1 MNRFCIAALLLASF
15 VPTVFSADPSAP
27 EERAHIVNLA
37 KSLEANPVD
46 PNLLKE
52 RAWAVKLLTDSPDI
66 KVVLSTCAI
75 EFIMKKKHY
84 KYGPDLTALDLI
96 EGGRFDIEHPHH
108 TDTEQSIAMVAG
120 ALKGYDSLVKSDV
133 KASFK
138 EADEMVAKRDAGQ
151 LAAFLTANC
160 EKK

>member
-15 VPTVFSADPSAP
+15 VPTVFSADPSTP
-27 EERAHIVNLA
+27 EERARIVNLA

-84 KYGPDLTALDLI
+84 KYGPD
-96 EGGRFDIEHPHH
+96 
-108 TDTEQSIAMVAG
+108 
-120 ALKGYDSLVKSDV
+120 
-133 KASFK
+133 
-138 EADEMVAKRDAGQ
+138 
-151 LAAFLTANC
+151 
-160 EKK
+160 